1 MPIRN
6 TGSPTAAALP
16 IFQRMSQAF
25 IPPSANPML
34 AARRDQMFPTLS
46 EADLEKLRRFAEAIS
61 YETGEHV
68 GRAGELAPGLIV
80 VLSGRVAIVG
90 DGGLGRREVIVT
102 HGPGQF
108 IGELA
113 QLSARPALVNA
124 EALEPVE
131 ALVVRSER
139 LRDLMVQE
147 AELGERIMRALIL
160 RRVGLLQSGTTGP
173 IVIGHTDSADV
184 LRLQVFLARNGQ
196 PHSVLDADSDPSAK
210 ALIERFH
217 VDPHYL
223 PIVLCPNG
231 KLLRNPGENELARC
245 MGLVR
250 PIDPAKLY
258 DVA

>member
-1 MPIRN
+1 MPQ
-6 TGSPTAAALP
+6 SAHP
-16 IFQRMSQAF
+16 F
-25 IPPSANPML
+25 I
-34 AARRDQMFPTLS
+34 AARHDQMFPTLDRS
-46 EADLEKLRRFAEAIS
+46 EIERLRRFGEPRS
-61 YETGEHV
+61 YKADERV
-68 GRAGELAPGLIV
+68 VRAGEVSPGLIV
-80 VLSGRVAIVG
+80 VLSGKIEVIQG
-90 DGGLGRREVIVT
+90 SGLGRRETIVT

-108 IGELA
+108 AGELA
-113 QLSARPALVNA
+113 QLSARPSLVDA
-124 EALEPVE
+124 EAIEPVE
-131 ALVVRSER
+131 ALVIRSER

-160 RRVGLLQSGTTGP
+160 RRVGLLQTGTTGP